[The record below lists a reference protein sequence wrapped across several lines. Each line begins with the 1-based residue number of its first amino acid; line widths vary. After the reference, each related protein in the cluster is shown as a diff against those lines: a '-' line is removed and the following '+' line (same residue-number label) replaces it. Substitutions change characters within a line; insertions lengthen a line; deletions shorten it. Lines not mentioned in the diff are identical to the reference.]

1 MDYLEAQVHFPNWAT
16 VELTRSGQVG
26 GTVTGSE
33 GSVLTQFQ
41 CTSGSI
47 RVGQCLGEDNHVL
60 VAEFLS
66 WSGVTDGDGLVGDF
80 DDLENP
86 SVGDE
91 NFLNEVSNLDRVV
104 SGAGL
109 VGGGDGVHD
118 VLP

>member
-1 MDYLEAQVHFPNWAT
+1 MDYLEAQIYFPNWAT

-41 CTSGSI
+41 CTSGAVG
-47 RVGQCLGEDNHVL
+47 VGQCLGEDNHVL
-60 VAEFLS
+60 AAELLS
-66 WSGVTDGDGLVGDF
+66 WSGVTNGDGLGGDF